1 MGHREDLLAGAVRCL
16 REKGYARTTARD
28 IVAASGTNLA
38 SIGYHYGS
46 TQALLN
52 AAVFQVMEDFGAEI
66 RQAMG
71 ADGGPGGPAP
81 ERFHRFWAHV
91 IDSFR
96 TNPEVW
102 RATFDVFG
110 AAQHDPQIRAGVA
123 QGLEDGRSLW
133 ASALYGLEPD
143 GDDHGVARAVGSL
156 HQALLSG
163 VLIQWLIDPDRAP
176 AAADL
181 AAALQAIARQLGT
194 DQGEEAERS
203 LPESETDTGLAG
215 LGITPPSACTF
226 PPVRT

>member
-52 AAVFQVMEDFGAEI
+52 AAVFQAMEDFGAEI
-66 RQAMG
+66 QQVMR
-71 ADGGPGGPAP
+71 ADADPGGPAL
-81 ERFHRFWAHV
+81 ERFQRFWTHV

-110 AAQHDPQIRAGVA
+110 VAQHDPQIRAAVA
-123 QGLEDGRSLW
+123 QGLDDGRSLW

-163 VLIQWLIDPDRAP
+163 VLVQWLIDPGRAP
-176 AAADL
+176 TAAAL
-181 AAALQAIARQLGT
+181 AAALQAIARQLGA
-194 DQGEEAERS
+194 DQALEAGRS
-203 LPESETDTGLAG
+203 RPAEPDA
-215 LGITPPSACTF
+215 PQP
-226 PPVRT
+226 